1 MASSVVA
8 LLCKI
13 TQKHN
18 NTKTVNITLDK
29 NVMIYSSS
37 DRQVTHHPPD
47 VLGWSASNGCC
58 VRLHAEVQ
66 PQSSCQPGDPGTVC
80 GVCPEVGGTP
90 GALSS
95 QGADLGDPFGT

>member
-1 MASSVVA
+1 MHIKAIKLRVMRYVAESGIFCSCTRVASSVVA

-37 DRQVTHHPPD
+37 DRQVTHRPPD
-47 VLGWSASNGCC
+47 VLGWLLLSHYPDRGMGFCSCVVSPSILLLSA
-58 VRLHAEVQ
+58 
-66 PQSSCQPGDPGTVC
+66 
-80 GVCPEVGGTP
+80 
-90 GALSS
+90 
-95 QGADLGDPFGT
+95 